1 MPGYIAEFGGKY
13 CVWSTVVDAPI
24 TRLMSEPELFEHFR
38 AENPNLEREAF
49 DIRMKRVHLHGC
61 SAIYGPSKTELL
73 AYNRAGP
80 NESPV
85 TSEDEMVRLY
95 TRSQRHD

>member
-13 CVWSTVVDAPI
+13 CVWCTIADAPS
-24 TRLMSEPELFEHFR
+24 THLMDEGELFEHFR

-49 DIRMKRVHLHGC
+49 DIRMKRARLQGC
-61 SAIYGPSKTELL
+61 SAIYGPTKAELL

-80 NESPV
+80 KESYV
-85 TSEDEMVRLY
+85 ATEDEMVRLY
-95 TRSQRHD
+95 TRTETE